1 MCKKY
6 VHIHVPPVVFLNFL
20 ALLQSRIS
28 RENTSN
34 MLMNIILNNYTGD
47 NKNSKEKLSSVSEI
61 DFPVRLNSPSMTRIE
76 YSIIQCIF
84 RSVHNKFWFY
94 NIAQV
99 TENTYHIRRWLWFGL
114 KHGRLRWRWYYRL
127 LGRGWWGS
135 WRCLKLKKCKQK
147 QDSLTCLMN
156 KKHNPQP
163 LHVHT
168 FQKIRN
174 QKWISNEE
182 NLQILSGLQ
191 HRYTYM

>member
-84 RSVHNKFWFY
+84 RSVHNKF
-94 NIAQV
+94 
-99 TENTYHIRRWLWFGL
+99 
-114 KHGRLRWRWYYRL
+114 
-127 LGRGWWGS
+127 
-135 WRCLKLKKCKQK
+135 
-147 QDSLTCLMN
+147 
-156 KKHNPQP
+156 
-163 LHVHT
+163 
-168 FQKIRN
+168 
-174 QKWISNEE
+174 
-182 NLQILSGLQ
+182 
-191 HRYTYM
+191 